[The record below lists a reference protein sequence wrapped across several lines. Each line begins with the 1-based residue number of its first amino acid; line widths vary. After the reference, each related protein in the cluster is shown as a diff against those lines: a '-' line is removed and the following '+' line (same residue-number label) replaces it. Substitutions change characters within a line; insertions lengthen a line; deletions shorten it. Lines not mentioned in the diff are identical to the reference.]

1 MSAKA
6 KAPAKAAP
14 KAAVIISAPKANE
27 ILAILG
33 ATKDALTNESILAA
47 NLERREA
54 NETAVRLSS
63 PDITAYIGS
72 PTKYKIWDDLIDL
85 ATSETASEDDKKAA
99 LARLGG
105 WRFKTLLGRGL
116 VIAAKDATNK
126 KGRLVYSFK
135 LNRS

>member
-6 KAPAKAAP
+6 KAKASP
-14 KAAVIISAPKANE
+14 KAATIISAPKASE
-27 ILAILG
+27 IIAILS
-33 ATKDALTNESILAA
+33 ATKNALTSESILAA
-47 NLERREA
+47 NLARREA

-72 PTKYKIWDDLIDL
+72 PTKYKLWDGLIDDLD
-85 ATSETASEDDKKAA
+85 SKDEEVKKAA

-135 LNRS
+135 LNR

>member
-6 KAPAKAAP
+6 KAKASP
-14 KAAVIISAPKANE
+14 KAAVIISAPKASE

-33 ATKDALTNESILAA
+33 ATKDALTSEAILAA
-47 NLERREA
+47 NLARRES

-72 PTKYKIWDDLIDL
+72 PVKYKLWDDLIET
-85 ATSETASEDDKKAA
+85 ATSDKTSEDDKKAA

-105 WRFKTLLGRGL
+105 WRFKSLIGRDL
-116 VIAAKDATNK
+116 IVATKDGTNS
-126 KGRLVYSFK
+126 KGRLVYRFK
-135 LNRS
+135 LNR